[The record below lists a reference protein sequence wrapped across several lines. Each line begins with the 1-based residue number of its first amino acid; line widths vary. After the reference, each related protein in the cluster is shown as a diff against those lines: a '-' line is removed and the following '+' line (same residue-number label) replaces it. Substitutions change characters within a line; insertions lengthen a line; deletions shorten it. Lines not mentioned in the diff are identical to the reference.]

1 MRHAPFVR
9 RIFTPHQLGD
19 MIWSPHTKAFTDMR
33 DLQSPGRSPVSA
45 PNGMAST
52 SHPLSTQ
59 AAVRI
64 LQDGGNAMDAALA
77 ACAVQAVVEPQST
90 GIGGDCFCLYSPGG
104 GDSITAF
111 NGSGRAPKALNSE
124 WMLEQGMTSIER
136 HSPHAVTVPGAV
148 DAWVQLNRDHGS
160 MPLDRILAAAV
171 GYARDGYP
179 ITQRV
184 SADFAREADIL
195 NEAGRAVFAP
205 DGKPVPLGARHAQ
218 PALAATLERIG
229 REGRAGFYEGP
240 VGEELL
246 SVLKGLGGRHEE
258 SDFADAVG
266 DYVTPISTEFRGNH
280 VWQCPP
286 NGQGVIALLLLNIM
300 SGVDTYGDTPLS
312 AMRIHHEIEAGRL
325 AYRDR
330 GAVLADPTFSDV
342 PVEQMLDPAYAD
354 KLRALISNSSSLE
367 PMPPSELPRHRS
379 TVYISVVDK
388 DRNVCSLI
396 NTLFDGFGSGIM
408 APESGV
414 MLHNRGQGFVVDPN
428 HPNGIEGGKR
438 PLHTIIPAMVT
449 RDGKASLSY
458 GVMGGEYQAFG
469 HMQFLTRHFDYGMDV
484 QMAQDTPR
492 FFPEPFKDFVEVEG
506 PIPEATREALRALGH
521 DIRPASKPIGG
532 SQAISINWDNGLL
545 TAGSDPRKDGC
556 AMGY

>member
-1 MRHAPFVR
+1 MRN
-9 RIFTPHQLGD
+9 
-19 MIWSPHTKAFTDMR
+19 
-33 DLQSPGRSPVSA
+33 LQIPGRSPVAA

-77 ACAVQAVVEPQST
+77 ACAVQAVVEPEST
-90 GIGGDCFCLYSPGG
+90 GVGGDCFCLYAPGG
-104 GDSITAF
+104 GDRPVAF
-111 NGSGRAPKALNSE
+111 NGSGRAPKGLSSQ
-124 WMLEQGMTSIER
+124 WLLDQGITGIER
-136 HSPHAVTVPGAV
+136 QSAHAVTVPGAV

-160 MPLDRILAAAV
+160 MPLDQILAPAIS
-171 GYARDGYP
+171 YARDGYP

-184 SADFAREADIL
+184 SVDFAREAGNL
-195 NEAGRAVFAP
+195 NEAARAVFAP
-205 DGKPVPLGARHAQ
+205 GGVPIPLGARHTQ

-229 REGRAGFYEGP
+229 REGRAGFYEGQ
-240 VGEELL
+240 VADEMLA
-246 SVLKGLGGRHEE
+246 VLKGLGGRHEAE
-258 SDFADAVG
+258 DFAAAIG
-266 DYVTPISTEFRGNH
+266 EYVTPISTDFRGH
-280 VWQCPP
+280 TVWQCPP
-286 NGQGVIALLLLNIM
+286 NGQGMIALLLLNIM
-300 SGVDTYGDTPLS
+300 GGVDSYGDSPLS
-312 AMRIHHEIEAGRL
+312 TMRMHHEIEAGRL

-330 GAVLADPTFSDV
+330 GAVLADPAFSDV
-342 PVEQMLDPAYAD
+342 PVDEMLSPAYAD
-354 KLRALISNSSSLE
+354 KLRAMISDTGVINPL
-367 PMPPSELPRHRS
+367 PASELPSHRS
-379 TVYISVVDK
+379 TVYITVVDK

-396 NTLFDGFGSGIM
+396 NTLYEGFGSGIM

-414 MLHNRGQGFVVDPN
+414 MFHNRGQGFVVDPD

-449 RDGKASLSY
+449 KDGRSCMSY
-458 GVMGGEYQAFG
+458 GVMGGDYQAFG

-492 FFPEPFKDFVEVEG
+492 FFPKPSQDFTEVEG
-506 PIPEATREALRALGH
+506 PIPEATRAALRALGH
-521 DIRPASKPIGG
+521 DIRETTKPIGG
-532 SQAISINWDNGLL
+532 SQAIAIDWETGLL